1 MSQNGSAKKNW
12 NLLDDGVLWRAVI
25 YGWSKESQA
34 QARTFVMQLQEAVK
48 PKNALQGVLLDRIA
62 SSYFRKQLFLEV
74 ETALRSYMVAK
85 NQRDPSGPTKE
96 AKELSVVAFSQTT
109 GLPWSG
115 NTLRQEAILDHAFQ
129 RDLILLQTLQSAS
142 GPAAAS
148 PPKRSPKSENKQID
162 GEINGSAVS

>member
-1 MSQNGSAKKNW
+1 MSQNGSAKKSW

-25 YGWSKESQA
+25 DGWSKESQA

-74 ETALRSYMVAK
+74 ETALRSYMIAK

-148 PPKRSPKSENKQID
+148 PARRSLKSENKQID